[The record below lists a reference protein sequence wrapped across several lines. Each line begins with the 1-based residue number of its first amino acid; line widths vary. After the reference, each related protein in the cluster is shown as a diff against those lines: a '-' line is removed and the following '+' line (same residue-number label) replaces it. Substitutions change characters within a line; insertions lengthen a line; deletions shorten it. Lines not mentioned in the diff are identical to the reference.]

1 MQDTLPH
8 QSSHRFDRFIPWL
21 FVIGMAVVVL
31 VNGTMVYFALDS
43 WAGVAVEQSYQRG
56 LAYNRVIETAAREQ
70 ALGWN
75 VIASVRR
82 DGSEIV
88 IDMRD
93 AQSRPLSD
101 IAFEAVLVRPLENMA
116 PIPVRLRAEGGGRY
130 VGAVEPLR
138 RGQWELRLA
147 ATRGADAVHVS
158 RRLIVP

>member
-1 MQDTLPH
+1 MSSFAAPP
-8 QSSHRFDRFIPWL
+8 SSHRFDRFIPWL
-21 FVIGMAVVVL
+21 FVAGMAIVVL
-31 VNGTMVYFALDS
+31 VNGTMVYFAFHS
-43 WAGVAVEQSYQRG
+43 WAGVSVEQSYQRG

-75 VIASVRR
+75 VEASIRR

-88 IDMRD
+88 IDMRGAD
-93 AQSRPLSD
+93 SRPLSD
-101 IAFEAVLVRPLENMA
+101 VAFDAVLLRPLENAA
-116 PIPVRLRAEGGGRY
+116 PTPVQLRAEGGGRY
-130 VGAVEPLR
+130 VGAVEKLR